1 MALSILSNQSAS
13 KAASSLHQSSKALQ
27 KSLTRLSS
35 GKKINS
41 PADDSGGL
49 AVSMK
54 LSSAIG
60 RNKSVISN
68 IQNAISFAEVQ
79 DGALGSSA
87 KIIDRMSELKTLST
101 DVIKSASDIENYNV
115 EFKALQ
121 EQLHSIATEKFNG
134 ISLFGQGPQAGG
146 AGLDFET
153 GAGNPVQV
161 VNITVF
167 TTDQGS
173 AGAAVMM
180 SKALLL
186 SGLTFTSTSNTVN
199 VAHDTG
205 GTSVALARDKNTAK
219 LDIADLSIAFFSK
232 AIENI
237 SSMRASN
244 GAAMARLQL
253 GEDHARLTKANL
265 EAANSR
271 IMDVD
276 VAEESTRFAKYNI
289 LTQASAAML
298 SQANQASSTALL
310 LL

>member
-68 IQNAISFAEVQ
+68 IQNALSFAEVQ
-79 DGALGSSA
+79 DGALGSSV

-121 EQLHSIATEKFNG
+121 EQLHSITTEKFNG
-134 ISLFGQGPQAGG
+134 ISLFGRGAQAGG
-146 AGLDFET
+146 ADLAFG
-153 GAGNPVQV
+153 GATSVDV
-161 VNITVF
+161 SVF

-173 AGAAVMM
+173 AGAAVML
-180 SKALLL
+180 SKELLL
-186 SGLTFTSTSNTVN
+186 SALTFNNNGVAAVSNLAFGAASSITIAN
-199 VAHDTG
+199 DKDT
-205 GTSVALARDKNTAK
+205 TKIEITA
-219 LDIADLSIAFFSK
+219 LSIANFTK

-244 GAAMARLQL
+244 GASMARLQL

-298 SQANQASSTALL
+298 SQANQATSTALL

>member
-13 KAASSLHQSSKALQ
+13 KAASSLHQSSQALQ

-68 IQNAISFAEVQ
+68 IQNALSFAEVQ
-79 DGALGSSA
+79 DGALGSAA
-87 KIIDRMSELKTLST
+87 KIIDRMSELKALST
-101 DVIKSASDIENYNV
+101 DVIKSVSDIENYNV

-121 EQLHSIATEKFNG
+121 EQLHSIATEQFNG
-134 ISLFGQGPQAGG
+134 ISLFGQGSGTGLDYGAGG
-146 AGLDFET
+146 A
-153 GAGNPVQV
+153 ANV
-161 VNITVF
+161 VNLSVF

-186 SGLTFTSTSNTVN
+186 SGLTFTSTSNTLN
-199 VAHDTG
+199 VAHNAG
-205 GTSVALARDKNTAK
+205 GTSVALARDKFTAK

>member
-68 IQNAISFAEVQ
+68 IQNALSFAEVQ
-79 DGALGSSA
+79 DGALGSSV

-121 EQLHSIATEKFNG
+121 EQLHSITTEKFNG
-134 ISLFGQGPQAGG
+134 ISLFGRGAQAGG
-146 AGLDFET
+146 VDLAFG
-153 GAGNPVQV
+153 GATSVDV
-161 VNITVF
+161 SVF

-173 AGAAVMM
+173 AGAAVML
-180 SKALLL
+180 SKELLL
-186 SGLTFTSTSNTVN
+186 SALTFNNNGVAAVSN
-199 VAHDTG
+199 
-205 GTSVALARDKNTAK
+205 LAFGAASSITIANDKNTTKIEITA
-219 LDIADLSIAFFSK
+219 LSIANFTK

-244 GAAMARLQL
+244 GASMARLQL

>member
-1 MALSILSNQSAS
+1 MALSILSNQSAN

-41 PADDSGGL
+41 PSDDSGGL
-49 AVSMK
+49 AVSMQ
-54 LSSAIG
+54 LNSAIG

-68 IQNAISFAEVQ
+68 IQNALSFAEVQ
-79 DGALGSSA
+79 DGALSSSA
-87 KIIDRMSELKTLST
+87 KIIDRMSELKALSS
-101 DVIKSASDIENYNV
+101 DVIKSASDVENYNV
-115 EFKALQ
+115 EFKSLQ
-121 EQLHSIATEKFNG
+121 EQLHSITNEKFNG
-134 ISLFGQGPQAGG
+134 ISLFGLGPQVGG
-146 AGLDFET
+146 GGLDFEAG
-153 GAGNPVQV
+153 GAANV
-161 VNITVF
+161 VNLSVF

-186 SGLTFTSTSNTVN
+186 SGLTFTSDSNTAN
-199 VAHDTG
+199 VAHDVG
-205 GTSVALARDKNTAK
+205 GITLARDKNTTK
-219 LDIADLSIAFFSK
+219 LDIATLSIAFFSK
-232 AIENI
+232 AIDNI

-244 GAAMARLQL
+244 GAAMSRLQL
-253 GEDHARLTKANL
+253 AEDHARLTKANL

-298 SQANQASSTALL
+298 SQANQTSSTALML
-310 LL
+310 L

>member
-68 IQNAISFAEVQ
+68 IQNALSFAEVQ
-79 DGALGSSA
+79 DGALGSAA
-87 KIIDRMSELKTLST
+87 KIIDRMSELKALST
-101 DVIKSASDIENYNV
+101 DVIKSVSDIENYNV

-121 EQLHSIATEKFNG
+121 EQLHSIATEQFNG
-134 ISLFGQGPQAGG
+134 ISLFGQGSGTGLDYEAGG
-146 AGLDFET
+146 A
-153 GAGNPVQV
+153 ANV
-161 VNITVF
+161 VNLSVF

-186 SGLTFTSTSNTVN
+186 SGLTFTSTSNTLN
-199 VAHDTG
+199 VAHNAG
-205 GTSVALARDKNTAK
+205 GTSVALARDKFTAK

>member
-68 IQNAISFAEVQ
+68 IQNALSFVEVQ
-79 DGALGSSA
+79 DGALGSAA
-87 KIIDRMSELKTLST
+87 KIIDRMSELKALST
-101 DVIKSASDIENYNV
+101 DVIKSVSDIENYNV

-121 EQLHSIATEKFNG
+121 EQLHSITTEKFNG
-134 ISLFGQGPQAGG
+134 ISLFGRGIEAGG
-146 AGLDFET
+146 ADLAYGGVTSVD
-153 GAGNPVQV
+153 
-161 VNITVF
+161 ISVF

-186 SGLTFTSTSNTVN
+186 SSLTFNNDGVAEVSN
-199 VAHDTG
+199 
-205 GTSVALARDKNTAK
+205 LAFGAASSITMANDKNTTKIEITA
-219 LDIADLSIAFFSK
+219 LSIANFTK

-244 GAAMARLQL
+244 GASMARLQL

-298 SQANQASSTALL
+298 SQANQTSSTALML
-310 LL
+310 L

>member
-13 KAASSLHQSSKALQ
+13 KAASSLHQSSQALQ

-121 EQLHSIATEKFNG
+121 EQLHSITTEKFNG
-134 ISLFGQGPQAGG
+134 ISLFGRGAQAGG
-146 AGLDFET
+146 VDLAFG
-153 GAGNPVQV
+153 GATSVDV
-161 VNITVF
+161 SVF

-173 AGAAVMM
+173 AGAAVML
-180 SKALLL
+180 SKELLL
-186 SGLTFTSTSNTVN
+186 SALTFNNNGVAAVSNLAFGDANTITIAN
-199 VAHDTG
+199 DKDT
-205 GTSVALARDKNTAK
+205 TKIEITA
-219 LDIADLSIAFFSK
+219 LSIANFTK

-244 GAAMARLQL
+244 GASMARLQL

>member
-13 KAASSLHQSSKALQ
+13 KAASSLHQSSQALQ

-68 IQNAISFAEVQ
+68 IQNALSFAEVQ
-79 DGALGSSA
+79 DGALGSAA
-87 KIIDRMSELKTLST
+87 KIIDRMSELKALST
-101 DVIKSASDIENYNV
+101 DVIKSVSDIENYNV

-121 EQLHSIATEKFNG
+121 EQLHSIATEQFNG
-134 ISLFGQGPQAGG
+134 ISLFGQGSGTGLDYGAGG
-146 AGLDFET
+146 A
-153 GAGNPVQV
+153 ANV
-161 VNITVF
+161 VNLSVF

-186 SGLTFTSTSNTVN
+186 SGLTFTSTSNTLN
-199 VAHDTG
+199 VGHNAG
-205 GTSVALARDKNTAK
+205 GTSVALARDKFTAK

-298 SQANQASSTALL
+298 SQANQASSTALML
-310 LL
+310 L

>member
-68 IQNAISFAEVQ
+68 IQNALSFAEVQ
-79 DGALGSSA
+79 DGALGSSV

-121 EQLHSIATEKFNG
+121 EQLHSITTEKFNG
-134 ISLFGQGPQAGG
+134 ISLFGRGAQAGG
-146 AGLDFET
+146 VDLAFG
-153 GAGNPVQV
+153 GATSVDV
-161 VNITVF
+161 SVF

-173 AGAAVMM
+173 AGAAVML
-180 SKALLL
+180 SKELLL
-186 SGLTFTSTSNTVN
+186 SALTFNNNGVAAVSNLAFGAASSITIAN
-199 VAHDTG
+199 DKDT
-205 GTSVALARDKNTAK
+205 TKIEITA
-219 LDIADLSIAFFSK
+219 LSIANFTK
-232 AIENI
+232 AIDNI

-298 SQANQASSTALL
+298 SQANQASSTALML
-310 LL
+310 L